1 MGLKSAKTDEDGQE
15 QGDQEPKKRQ
25 ASQKQASP
33 PRVLFED
40 EPRLRAQEY
49 QCQERSKEHHC
60 RRDPERLKPSGDR
73 KIRRLFDLYRK
84 PSTQYER
91 LLKSLKERYQS
102 LVSEEVSASRSSV
115 FKRLFR
121 RRDRR

>member
-1 MGLKSAKTDEDGQE
+1 MDSERTSLRVPRGARGTPLLSMGLKSAKTDEDGQE

-49 QCQERSKEHHC
+49 QCQERSKA
-60 RRDPERLKPSGDR
+60 PLQS
-73 KIRRLFDLYRK
+73 
-84 PSTQYER
+84 
-91 LLKSLKERYQS
+91 SL
-102 LVSEEVSASRSSV
+102 
-115 FKRLFR
+115 
-121 RRDRR
+121 